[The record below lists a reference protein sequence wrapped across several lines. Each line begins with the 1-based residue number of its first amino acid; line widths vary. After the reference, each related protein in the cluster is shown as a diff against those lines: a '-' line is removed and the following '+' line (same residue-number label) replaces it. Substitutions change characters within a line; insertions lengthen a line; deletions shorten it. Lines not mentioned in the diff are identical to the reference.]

1 MKRLQYNFYI
11 FNPFLKNIE
20 LIKEYLELIFSIKIN
35 EKMNKILNRNLTF
48 Y

>member
-20 LIKEYLELIFSIKIN
+20 LKEYLELIFSIKIN